1 MTKSI
6 LITQCLQ
13 NDFVKPIKRHD
24 PLPNLLHV
32 GFEEA
37 RRLMG
42 EDPNKGPI
50 ALMMNWAYQQPSDK
64 LSIIHI
70 RDWHDIDDVFQ
81 TQHLHQFGDHCLIDS
96 KGSDFAFSIS
106 NPDRDVK
113 IVNSRNL
120 NDFIDTD
127 LEEYFNSLKLKNKIK
142 VGLIGVWTE
151 AKVYFLAYELT
162 TRYPNLEIAVC
173 SALTAS
179 SSRSHHF
186 MALDQLKRLLGI
198 KIFSSIGEFSKYLSD
213 DESKI
218 SITHLTHSDIPKII
232 KEEEFEI
239 SDTDLNLIRFLFRD
253 CREIQIRLLTG
264 GYSGNLI
271 LSTES
276 TDLHGHQQVPH
287 VVKIG
292 EQGSIG
298 QERAA
303 FERIEGVLGNNAPRI
318 TDFADYDE
326 RGALKYRYAAMGGGF
341 SNTFQKLYC
350 AGLSHEKTKYFLNE
364 VFKEQLGRFY
374 IAGISEQKNLLE
386 YYGVIPDF
394 AEKTKKNIEN
404 ILGTKADAEILTLPS
419 SHDFPNPYHFY
430 KYDLPEIFNAGML
443 SYMSSFIH
451 GDLNGANIIID
462 AHENVW
468 LIDFFHT
475 GRGHMLRDLIKL
487 ENDLLY
493 IFTPT
498 GNEEELACAIELL
511 DLLLNVV
518 DLGRPLPSIEETGLK
533 DPEIRRAYKTIQILR
548 SFYPNLVKEDR
559 NILQLLIA
567 QIRYTG
573 HTLIFEE
580 SNKWQKMLA
589 LYTLGK
595 CCEKVNLQLRRRGP
609 LRIDWIDDKYT
620 QKGKLG
626 MTILP
631 GRKDYG
637 RNLTEDIEMLKKL
650 EVTHVVTLTTLDELG
665 YYGVDE
671 LIVKL
676 LESGFIHKF
685 FPIRN
690 QYTSSVKDMKSLI
703 KWLDDNLKKG
713 KNVMVHCVGGI
724 GRSGL
729 VCGCYLVSRGLDPE
743 LAINEVRKVRSE
755 RAIES
760 RVQEEFI
767 KQFK

>member
-1 MTKSI
+1 M
-6 LITQCLQ
+6 
-13 NDFVKPIKRHD
+13 
-24 PLPNLLHV
+24 
-32 GFEEA
+32 
-37 RRLMG
+37 
-42 EDPNKGPI
+42 
-50 ALMMNWAYQQPSDK
+50 
-64 LSIIHI
+64 
-70 RDWHDIDDVFQ
+70 
-81 TQHLHQFGDHCLIDS
+81 
-96 KGSDFAFSIS
+96 
-106 NPDRDVK
+106 
-113 IVNSRNL
+113 
-120 NDFIDTD
+120 
-127 LEEYFNSLKLKNKIK
+127 
-142 VGLIGVWTE
+142 
-151 AKVYFLAYELT
+151 
-162 TRYPNLEIAVC
+162 
-173 SALTAS
+173 
-179 SSRSHHF
+179 
-186 MALDQLKRLLGI
+186 
-198 KIFSSIGEFSKYLSD
+198 
-213 DESKI
+213 
-218 SITHLTHSDIPKII
+218 II
-232 KEEEFEI
+232 KKEEFEI
-239 SDTDLNLIRFLFRD
+239 SETDVDLIKFLFRD
-253 CREIQIRLLTG
+253 CREVHLRLLTG
-264 GYSGNLI
+264 GFSGNLI

-276 TDLHGHQQVPH
+276 IDLHGHQQVPH
-287 VVKIG
+287 VLKIG
-292 EQGSIG
+292 DQGPIG

-350 AGLSHEKTKYFLNE
+350 SGLSHTKIKYFLNE

-374 IAGISEQKNLLE
+374 IAGISEQKNMLE

-394 AEKTKKNIEN
+394 AEATKKNVEN
-404 ILGTKADAEILTLPS
+404 ILGEKADAEILKLPS
-419 SHDFPNPYHFY
+419 GHEFPNPYHFY
-430 KYDLPEIFNAGML
+430 KHDLPEITHSAML
-443 SYMSSFIH
+443 TCFHSFIH

-475 GRGHMLRDLIKL
+475 GRGHILRDLIKL

-498 GNEEELACAIELL
+498 NNEKELGLAIELI

-518 DLGRPLPSIEETGLK
+518 DLGRSLPELKETGLK
-533 DPEIRRAYKTIQILR
+533 DPEIKRAYKTIQILR

-567 QIRYTG
+567 QIRYSG
-573 HTLIFEE
+573 HTLIFDE

-609 LRIDWIDDKYT
+609 LRIDWIDKKYT
-620 QKGKLG
+620 LKGKLG

-637 RNLTEDIEMLKKL
+637 RDLAEDIEMLKKM
-650 EVTHVVTLTTLDELG
+650 EVTHVVTLNTLDELS
-665 YYGVDE
+665 YYGVDD

-676 LESGFIHKF
+676 LEAGFIHKY

-690 QYTSSVKDMKSLI
+690 QYTSSLEDMKTLI
-703 KWLDDNLKKG
+703 EWLDDKLERG

-729 VCGCYLVSRGLDPE
+729 ACGCFLVSHGLDPE
-743 LAINEVRKVRSE
+743 LAIKEIRRVRSE

-767 KQFK
+767 RNFE